1 MIPCPALG
9 QGQFLSLSLL
19 LWKVG
24 TGPALRFRG
33 QPLRPPTGTAAPCN
47 PRTGRHH
54 SRPPPTT
61 PPPDWTGALQEEVL
75 LPYGVQGTTLD
86 LGDLD
91 ALGWQWA
98 TSLAALAEAEALL
111 LVWAGLLHGP
121 RGRQD
126 AQHAVRVTEA

>member
-19 LWKVG
+19 LSKVG

-33 QPLRPPTGTAAPCN
+33 QAQTSYRHSCPMQ

-54 SRPPPTT
+54 SRPHPTT
-61 PPPDWTGALQEEVL
+61 PPPDWTGALQEKVL
-75 LPYGVQGTTLD
+75 LPYGVQGAVLD

-111 LVWAGLLHGP
+111 LVWAGLLHGA